1 MVFKYFVL
9 ISNNNTMNPTFSP
22 VRNASTYVSSND
34 ILGHVNIK
42 HSKFCN
48 EKDFWWV
55 SANHIYQ
62 NCEHQ
67 LQIYRTIC
75 MF

>member
-22 VRNASTYVSSND
+22 SEHAWTYVSSHA
-34 ILGHVNIK
+34 ILWPFNMK

-48 EKDFWWV
+48 EKDF
-55 SANHIYQ
+55 
-62 NCEHQ
+62 
-67 LQIYRTIC
+67 
-75 MF
+75 